1 MIRSTN
7 RRNGIKAL
15 VYKSVM
21 GIRNKILETLKKPY
35 KLIALAIKAVLP
47 LMLFPILNVAV
58 EQELPIPLEWAF
70 VAIPLA
76 LFVVNCH
83 WLFKRVRNAQFSLA
97 DVNLLFTS
105 PMPKSF
111 MYMWSMG
118 KMVLFTLLAIIALAL
133 APVIPLPSRA
143 IGVALALLTLGT
155 QILRCVLYSKDFFED
170 AANTAVQGKLVKEA
184 ISNRDMEALSRL
196 RPVMS
201 IGENKTVN
209 IRGKYK
215 NTTAFLWKAILAN
228 KRRKDGLPIKILKIA
243 GFVAACIALG
253 FFTQGKLLLELVLPV
268 FIFGNVLQAVSSS
281 LFSGVEYELKKSY
294 VFLLPGSFRG
304 KVLALNLIPMA
315 KTVAMNTAIA
325 LSLLVIADQP
335 VIHCVI
341 LWLALCS
348 MTVTNLYSIVLFKY
362 LFSRQ
367 ANKNALFKL
376 AEGLNELVIQ
386 IPAFAIAY
394 MSYLAMAQIVVSL
407 LIFAMCNLLLL
418 GLTISFS
425 ENAFGNL
432 EIL

>member
-1 MIRSTN
+1 MLRSN
-7 RRNGIKAL
+7 RRDGIKAL

-21 GIRNKILETLKKPY
+21 GIKNKIFETLKKPY
-35 KLIALAIKAVLP
+35 KLIGLAIKAVLP
-47 LMLFPILNVAV
+47 LMLFPVLNTAV

-70 VAIPLA
+70 VIIPLA
-76 LFVVNCH
+76 LFAVNCY

-111 MYMWSMG
+111 MYMWSML
-118 KMVLFTLLAIIALAL
+118 KMVLFALLAVTALAF
-133 APVIPLPSRA
+133 APAVPLPIRA
-143 IGVALALLTLGT
+143 TGLTLALLTLGT
-155 QILRCVLYSKDFFED
+155 QIFRCVLYSKDFFED
-170 AANTAVQGKLVKEA
+170 AANTAVQGKLIKEA
-184 ISNRDMEALSRL
+184 ISNRDIEALSRL

-201 IGENKTVN
+201 VDENKTVS
-209 IRGKYK
+209 IRGRYKYA
-215 NTTAFLWKAILAN
+215 TAFLWKAILAN
-228 KRRKDGLPIKILKIA
+228 KRKKDGLLIKILKIT
-243 GFVAACIALG
+243 GFAAACITLG
-253 FFTQGKLLLELVLPV
+253 FFTQGKTLLELVLPV
-268 FIFGNVLQAVSSS
+268 FIIGNVLQAVSSS

-315 KTVAMNTAIA
+315 KTVVMNTAVAI
-325 LSLLVIADQP
+325 SLLVIAIQP

-348 MTVTNLYSIVLFKY
+348 MTVTNLYSIILIKS

-367 ANKNALFKL
+367 ANKNVLFKL
-376 AEGLNELVIQ
+376 AEGLNELVTQ
-386 IPAFAIAY
+386 MPAFAIAY
-394 MSYLAMAQIVVSL
+394 MSYLVMAEIVVSL
-407 LIFAMCNLLLL
+407 IVFAMCNLLLL

-425 ENAFGNL
+425 EHAFSNL

>member
-1 MIRSTN
+1 MIRSN

-21 GIRNKILETLKKPY
+21 GIKNKILETLKKPY
-35 KLIALAIKAVLP
+35 KFIALTIKAVLP
-47 LMLFPILNVAV
+47 IMLFPVLNAAA

-76 LFVVNCH
+76 LFAVNCY

-111 MYMWSMG
+111 MYMWSML
-118 KMVLFTLLAIIALAL
+118 KMVLFTLLAITALAL
-133 APVIPLPSRA
+133 APVIPLPLRA
-143 IGVALALLTLGT
+143 IGLALALLTLGT

-170 AANTAVQGKLVKEA
+170 AANTAFQGKLVKEA
-184 ISNRDMEALSRL
+184 ISSQDIEALSRL
-196 RPVMS
+196 RSV
-201 IGENKTVN
+201 IRVDETKTVN

-215 NTTAFLWKAILAN
+215 NATAFLWKAILAN
-228 KRRKDGLPIKILKIA
+228 KRKKDDLPIKILKIA
-243 GFVAACIALG
+243 GFAAACIALG
-253 FFTQGKLLLELVLPV
+253 FFTQGKTLLELVLPV

-325 LSLLVIADQP
+325 LSLLVVANQP

-348 MTVTNLYSIVLFKY
+348 MTVTNLYSIVLFKC

-386 IPAFAIAY
+386 MPVFAIAY
-394 MSYLAMAQIVVSL
+394 MSYLVMAQIAVSL
-407 LIFAMCNLLLL
+407 LVFAMCNLLLL

-425 ENAFGNL
+425 ENAFSNL